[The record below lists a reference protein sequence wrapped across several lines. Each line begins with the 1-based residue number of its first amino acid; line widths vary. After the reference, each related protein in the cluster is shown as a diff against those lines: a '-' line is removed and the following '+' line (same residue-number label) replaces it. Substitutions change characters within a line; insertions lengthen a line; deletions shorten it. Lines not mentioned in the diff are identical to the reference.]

1 MVKEIDALARGLQV
15 YRLLKRSGPLGLSA
29 IARQSGLPKASVLR
43 ILVTL
48 QSAGFARRRLTDRQ
62 WQVAG
67 AISGDE
73 RHARLAEVAGPVLD
87 DLCHRVLWPS
97 DVGVYEDGAIRV
109 LETSRS
115 LSPFLV
121 NRDITQQDIH
131 VLPSAMGRAILAW
144 SSPARQAAIL
154 RDLAARPGRHDRPAR
169 DPALVEKVIHDTL
182 ARGYARRVPGY
193 FVSTPREA
201 NVTAVALPVIAR
213 GEAVAAINLSWVSSA
228 LSEADF
234 ETRHLAALQEAARVL
249 SERLERSTVAPA
261 SA

>member
-15 YRLLKRSGPLGLSA
+15 VRLLERTGPLGLSA
-29 IARQSGLPKASVLR
+29 LARAAGLPKASALR

-48 QSAGFARRRLTDRQ
+48 QAEGFARRRLTDRR

-67 AISGDE
+67 STAGTE
-73 RHARLAEVAGPVLD
+73 EHARLAEVAGPVLD

-121 NRDITQQDIH
+121 NRDITQQAIH

-154 RDLAARPGRHDRPAR
+154 RDLAAKPGRHDSPAR
-169 DPALVEKVIHDTL
+169 DPALVEPMIRDTR

-201 NVTAVALPVIAR
+201 NVTAVALPVIVA

-228 LSEADF
+228 LSEAEF
-234 ETRHLAALQEAARVL
+234 ETRHLAALQDAARTL
-249 SERLERSTVAPA
+249 AARIGPGGAPTGA
-261 SA
+261 